1 MALESKKGS
10 LNSKIIDFNLLGIDN
25 NYHSLKEYDNE
36 KILIIIFMCNHCPY
50 VKAVIGRLVEIQ
62 NKYLDKG
69 VKLIGI
75 NPNDEITYPEDSF
88 ENMKLFAKEYNM
100 NFPYLRDETQNIAKE
115 YDAACTPDIYVYDN
129 NRFLKY
135 HGRIDD
141 NWKDENLVTQKELEN
156 AIDFLLAGEN
166 IESDQLPSLGC
177 SIKWK

>member
-50 VKAVIGRLVEIQ
+50 VKAVMGRLVEIQ
-62 NKYLDKG
+62 KKYLDKG

-115 YDAACTPDIYVYDN
+115 YDAACTPDIYVYDS

-141 NWKDENLVTQKELEN
+141 NWKDENLVTQKELEK

-166 IESDQLPSLGC
+166 IEFDQIPSLGC

>member
-88 ENMKLFAKEYNM
+88 ENMKLFAKEYNI
-100 NFPYLRDETQNIAKE
+100 NFLYLRDETQNIAKE
-115 YDAACTPDIYVYDN
+115 
-129 NRFLKY
+129 
-135 HGRIDD
+135 
-141 NWKDENLVTQKELEN
+141 
-156 AIDFLLAGEN
+156 
-166 IESDQLPSLGC
+166 
-177 SIKWK
+177 

>member
-62 NKYLDKG
+62 KKYLDKG

-115 YDAACTPDIYVYDN
+115 YDAACTPDIYVYDS

-141 NWKDENLVTQKELEN
+141 NWKDENLVTQKELEK

-166 IESDQLPSLGC
+166 IEFDQIPSLGC

>member
-115 YDAACTPDIYVYDN
+115 YDAACTPDIYVYDS

-141 NWKDENLVTQKELEN
+141 NWKDENLVTQKELEK

-166 IESDQLPSLGC
+166 IEFDQIPSLGC